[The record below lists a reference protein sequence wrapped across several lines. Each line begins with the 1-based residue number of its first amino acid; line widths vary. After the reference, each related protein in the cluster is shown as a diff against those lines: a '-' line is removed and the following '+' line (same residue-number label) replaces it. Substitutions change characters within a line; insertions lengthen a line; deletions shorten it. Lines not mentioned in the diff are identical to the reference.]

1 MNEQQQLQNALI
13 NFVNLITQTVE
24 EGKDFA
30 VAQMPDVI
38 NQLLYWNF
46 TKSFLLF
53 LLSITLIGLSLG
65 GIVYSIR
72 KMIKENYVFKDIHVA
87 IIFVASLL
95 IMPSIFLFSIE
106 WLKILI
112 APKIFVL
119 EYMKNF
125 IVR

>member
-53 LLSITLIGLSLG
+53 LLSITLIGLSLS

-87 IIFVASLL
+87 IIFVACLQFFCFQS
-95 IMPSIFLFSIE
+95 
-106 WLKILI
+106 
-112 APKIFVL
+112 
-119 EYMKNF
+119 NG
-125 IVR
+125 